1 MKKKLVSTVLTAL
14 LVMGITPVS
23 ASAEWRSDS
32 TGWWY
37 SQGNSYVKGWNEIN
51 YKWYYFDNNGYMKTG
66 WLKSSGNWYY
76 LKSSGE
82 MAKGTVIDGYIIN
95 NDWVWI
101 TNYKYNV
108 DEAKKIML
116 KEDGEYV
123 NKILSKNNEI
133 VLGDVGIQQAL
144 KNNYKIDE
152 EVYGFYINSK
162 GEDPVVVAV
171 EFVGINTGNV
181 YRTGSNGGSGNTVKL
196 IKDNKIVKEY
206 TWVN

>member
-95 NDWVWI
+95 ND
-101 TNYKYNV
+101 
-108 DEAKKIML
+108 
-116 KEDGEYV
+116 
-123 NKILSKNNEI
+123 
-133 VLGDVGIQQAL
+133 
-144 KNNYKIDE
+144 
-152 EVYGFYINSK
+152 
-162 GEDPVVVAV
+162 
-171 EFVGINTGNV
+171 
-181 YRTGSNGGSGNTVKL
+181 
-196 IKDNKIVKEY
+196 
-206 TWVN
+206 